1 VPEDDADERRREMSD
16 QQQSFDIQHAS
27 YGKDGV
33 RVLIRTLTDAGEDRV
48 LDLTMTIAVE
58 GTFLASYRSGDNT
71 AVLPS
76 DTFRLHALA
85 ACRDEPVGDA
95 RGLLAAIA
103 DRLLAADGAL
113 TAVTVGATHED
124 WTPRGGHT
132 FTTTGTAVRSTDV
145 TARRDGSV
153 DVRGGLTGL
162 RLLITTGSAFT
173 GFMRDELTTQLDATD
188 RPLCGTVDASWTYAA
203 HDGGR
208 TEHSDDD
215 VIEALTSACSDR
227 PSNSVQQ
234 LLTEV
239 GGVVLA
245 GRPDLSAISLRF
257 ASTAIA
263 PIGDGASDGPRWSY
277 EIGSASRGI
286 TEVTLTRSSMHA
298 ANDTG
303 GVGFDGR
310 LAGGGT

>member
-1 VPEDDADERRREMSD
+1 MSD

-95 RGLLAAIA
+95 RGLLA
-103 DRLLAADGAL
+103 
-113 TAVTVGATHED
+113 ATHED